1 MSKKGLV
8 FALSIYFSSKKS
20 LTFMGA
26 NVDDYYSSMTSD
38 NSGDNSSDKK
48 KPVIKKKIIVRA
60 KKVAVKKEDT
70 VEQKPTESQEVI
82 SEKTPEKQEKQNKQE
97 STKEAT
103 LNEAISKASP
113 RKGGFTVVRR
123 AEAEKK
129 PEQTSSRGSE
139 NRGERK
145 SFTQR
150 GTDSK
155 WWDNHAQIQEKST
168 WPKFK
173 PGFNKNAP
181 KPGQIFNDSSDG
193 RNGWKKSKFSGG
205 GKRGKYKNNF
215 EVDDGFTRSGKM
227 KHKKKEEKKVEDIE
241 QNLTAKTGET
251 VVISE
256 FLSLKE
262 FSEKIWVPLPK
273 LIAEFM
279 KNSMM
284 MTINSQIDFDTAA
297 LIAES
302 FEVKLEKDNS
312 SWIGIDEIA
321 SGDIK
326 DLLVED
332 DSSRLVSRA
341 PVVSIMGH
349 VDHWKTSLLD
359 YVRKEQV
366 AAGEAGGITQSI
378 GAYQAEHNGKKI
390 TFLDTPGHEAFTIMR
405 SRGAK
410 STDIAILVVAADEG
424 VKPQTI
430 ESISHAK
437 EAAIPVIVAINKM
450 DKEGANPDHVKGQL
464 AEHGLSPEDWGGE
477 IPMVPVSAHTGF
489 GIEDLLEIILL
500 MSEMQ
505 ELTANPDRNGV
516 ATVLES
522 HLDTKLGP
530 VSTVLVNTGTIEKW
544 SSVVCGASYGKVKV
558 LRDYTGKSVKFVKPG
573 EPAFI
578 VGLDDV
584 VWGGDIMQVVN
595 SVDIARQKSVEYLE
609 YLSNQK
615 QLKSSQLDIL
625 MSKIKS
631 WTLKHLK
638 IVLKA
643 DTNGSL
649 EAIKNALVKL
659 STDETSVSVI
669 HSWVG
674 NITQWDVLM
683 CGWSSAVLIW
693 FAVSVWPNARWAL
706 EDSWVEYIESKIIY
720 HITERIEKIV
730 TWMLD
735 PKEVE
740 HTLCEAKVWGIFFTS
755 KKFVIAGLQIFGD
768 ESVIEKNAL
777 VRVIRWGKVIGKW
790 KIDNLKQWV
799 EEVNKIEWQTECG
812 IQLSWFTSVEMKDTL
827 EVYKITIEK

>member
-1 MSKKGLV
+1 MV
-8 FALSIYFSSKKS
+8 
-20 LTFMGA
+20 A
-26 NVDDYYSSMTSD
+26 NVDDYYSSI
-38 NSGDNSSDKK
+38 SSDDSGVNSWAKK
-48 KPVIKKKIIVRA
+48 KLVIKKKIIVRA
-60 KKVAVKKEDT
+60 KKIVVEKVVKENNTTTTGAWGEVDVKE
-70 VEQKPTESQEVI
+70 I
-82 SEKTPEKQEKQNKQE
+82 SSWKNIW
-97 STKEAT
+97 EAT
-103 LNEAISKASP
+103 LNDTISRSTPKKS
-113 RKGGFTVVRR
+113 GFTVVRR
-123 AEAEKK
+123 AEAQSKPEKK
-129 PEQTSSRGSE
+129 NFSKKDNSQASSSWDNSSR
-139 NRGERK
+139 
-145 SFTQR
+145 
-150 GTDSK
+150 
-155 WWDNHAQIQEKST
+155 DNASPEKST
-168 WPKFK
+168 APKFK

-181 KPGQIFNDSSDG
+181 KPGQTFNNNKTSSKW
-193 RNGWKKSKFSGG
+193 GWSKSRFSYG
-205 GKRGKYKNNF
+205 GKSRRYNNDQDK
-215 EVDDGFTRSGKM
+215 DDGFTRSGKM
-227 KHKKKEEKKVEDIE
+227 KHNKKEEKNIEDIE
-241 QNLTAKTGET
+241 QNLTTRTGE
-251 VVISE
+251 VVIVSE
-256 FLSLKE
+256 FLSVKE
-262 FSEKIWVPLPK
+262 FSEKIGVPLPK

-284 MTINSQIDFDTAA
+284 MTINSQIDFDTAC

-302 FEVKLEKDNS
+302 FDVKLEKDNS
-312 SWIGIDEIA
+312 SGIGIDEIA
-321 SGDIK
+321 SWNIK

-332 DSSRLVSRA
+332 DSSKLITRA
-341 PVVSIMGH
+341 PVISIMGH
-349 VDHWKTSLLD
+349 VDHGKTSLLD
-359 YVRKEQV
+359 YIRKEQV

-378 GAYQAEHNGKKI
+378 GAYQAEHKGQKI

-410 STDIAILVVAADEG
+410 STDIAILVVAADEW

-430 ESISHAK
+430 ESIAHAK
-437 EAAIPVIVAINKM
+437 EAGIPVIVAINKM

-464 AEHGLSPEDWGGE
+464 AEHGLTPEDWGGE
-477 IPMVPVSAHTGF
+477 TPMVPVSAQTGF
-489 GIEDLLEIILL
+489 GIDELLEIILL
-500 MSEMQ
+500 VSEMQ

-544 SSVVCGASYGKVKV
+544 SSIVCGASYGKVKV
-558 LRDYTGKSVKFVKPG
+558 LRDYTGKSVKYVKPG

-578 VGLDDV
+578 VGLDNV
-584 VWGGDIMQVVN
+584 VAGGDILQVVN
-595 SVDIARQKSVEYLE
+595 SIDVARQKSVEYLE

-631 WTLKHLK
+631 GNLKHLK
-638 IVLKA
+638 VVLKA

-659 STDETSVSVI
+659 STAETSVSII
-669 HSWVG
+669 HSGVG

-683 CGWSSAVLIW
+683 CGGSSALLIGFW
-693 FAVSVWPNARWAL
+693 VSVWPNARGSL
-706 EDSWVEYIESKIIY
+706 EESWVEYIENKIIY

-730 TWMLD
+730 TGMLD

-740 HTLCEAKVWGIFFTS
+740 HALCEAKVGWIFFTS
-755 KKFVIAGLQIFGD
+755 KKFIIAGLQIFGD

-777 VRVIRWGKVIGKW
+777 VRVIRGGKVIGKW

-812 IQLSWFTSVEMKDTL
+812 IQLSGFVGLELKDKL

>member
-1 MSKKGLV
+1 
-8 FALSIYFSSKKS
+8 
-20 LTFMGA
+20 
-26 NVDDYYSSMTSD
+26 
-38 NSGDNSSDKK
+38 
-48 KPVIKKKIIVRA
+48 
-60 KKVAVKKEDT
+60 
-70 VEQKPTESQEVI
+70 
-82 SEKTPEKQEKQNKQE
+82 
-97 STKEAT
+97 
-103 LNEAISKASP
+103 
-113 RKGGFTVVRR
+113 VRR

-129 PEQTSSRGSE
+129 PEKKTYSKDSSPSESRSNNTS
-139 NRGERK
+139 
-145 SFTQR
+145 TQ
-150 GTDSK
+150 
-155 WWDNHAQIQEKST
+155 DNSGGV
-168 WPKFK
+168 KFK

-181 KPGQIFNDSSDG
+181 KPGQTFN
-193 RNGWKKSKFSGG
+193 NGNDNRGG
-205 GKRGKYKNNF
+205 GKKWKFGSGWKSRRYKNNY
-215 EVDDGFTRSGKM
+215 EEDSGFTRAGKM

-241 QNLTAKTGET
+241 QNLTTRTGET
-251 VVISE
+251 VVVSE

-279 KNSMM
+279 KNGMM
-284 MTINSQIDFDTAA
+284 MTINSQIDFDTAS

-321 SGDIK
+321 SGNIK

-332 DSSRLVSRA
+332 DSSKLVSRA

-349 VDHWKTSLLD
+349 VDHGKTSLLD
-359 YVRKEQV
+359 HIRKEKV
-366 AAGEAGGITQSI
+366 AAGEAGWITQSI
-378 GAYQAEHNGKKI
+378 GAYQAEYNGKKI

-437 EAAIPVIVAINKM
+437 EAGIPVVVAINKM
-450 DKEGANPDHVKGQL
+450 DKEWANPDHVKGQL
-464 AEHGLSPEDWGGE
+464 AEHGLTPEDWGGE
-477 IPMVPVSAHTGF
+477 TPMVPVSAQTGF

-500 MSEMQ
+500 VAEMK
-505 ELTANPDRNGV
+505 ELTANPDRNGI

-522 HLDTKLGP
+522 HLDTKLWP
-530 VSTVLVNTGTIEKW
+530 VSTVLVNTGVIEKG

-558 LRDYTGKSVKFVKPG
+558 LRDYTWKSVKFVKPG

-578 VGLDDV
+578 VGLDNVVGWGDV
-584 VWGGDIMQVVN
+584 MQVVN
-595 SVDIARQKSVEYLE
+595 SIDIARQKSVEYMD
-609 YLSNQK
+609 YLANQEW
-615 QLKSSQLDIL
+615 LKSSQLDIL

-631 WTLKHLK
+631 GNLKHLK
-638 IVLKA
+638 VVLKA

-659 STDETSVSVI
+659 STDETSVSII
-669 HSWVG
+669 HSWVW
-674 NITQWDVLM
+674 NITQGDVLM
-683 CGWSSAVLIW
+683 CWGSSALLIG
-693 FAVSVWPNARWAL
+693 FGVSVWPNARWAL
-706 EDSWVEYIESKIIY
+706 EESWVEYIESKIIY

-730 TWMLD
+730 TGMLD

-740 HTLCEAKVWGIFFTS
+740 HILCEAKVWGIFFTS
-755 KKFVIAGLQIFGD
+755 KKFIIAGLQIFWD
-768 ESVIEKNAL
+768 DSVIEKNAL
-777 VRVIRWGKVIGKW
+777 VRVIRDGNIIGKW

-812 IQLSWFTSVEMKDTL
+812 IQLSGFTALELKDVL
-827 EVYKITIEK
+827 EVYKITVEK